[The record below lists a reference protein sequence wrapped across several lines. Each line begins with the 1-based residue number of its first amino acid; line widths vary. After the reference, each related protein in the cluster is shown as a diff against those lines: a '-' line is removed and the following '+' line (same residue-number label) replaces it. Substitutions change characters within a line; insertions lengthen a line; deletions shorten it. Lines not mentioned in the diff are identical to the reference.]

1 MKYLIAGRTGRG
13 KDYLK
18 GLLEEKHDWTFVLSA
33 TTREPRY
40 DGEDTHVFL
49 THEQADAIPASEKAA
64 VTLIDNGG
72 ERPDE
77 YFATRKQVSEADGY
91 IIDPKGISMLLK
103 NMPDEQF
110 RIVYVQADEKQARRK
125 AIERAG
131 DNQDA
136 GRIFDARTA
145 DENGQFLKFER
156 KIACH
161 EGLPPNCKGVIVVNN
176 DYSNI
181 VMEKATQKVANM
193 KKQDEIQTPRKRTVP
208 KRNTRRDFEM
218 E

>member
-18 GLLEEKHDWTFVLSA
+18 GLLEEKHGWNFVLSA

-49 THEQADAIPASEKAA
+49 THEQADAIPTSEKVA

-110 RIVYVQADEKQARRK
+110 RIVYVQANEKQARQK

-131 DNQDA
+131 GNQAA

-145 DENGQFLKFER
+145 DEDRQFLKFER
-156 KIACH
+156 EIACH
-161 EGLPPNCKGVIVVNN
+161 KGLPPNCKGVIVIDN
-176 DYSNI
+176 DYSNT
-181 VMEKATQKVANM
+181 VMEKAAQKVTDM
-193 KKQDEIQTPRKRTVP
+193 KKQDEMQTPRKRTAP
-208 KRNTRRDFEM
+208 KRNTRRDFDIE
-218 E
+218 